1 MVSNRKRSVLGGSA
15 RIVFHFFVIEL
26 EDCIESFLTG
36 GDKKTAVGVW

>member
-1 MVSNRKRSVLGGSA
+1 MGRTLSKGKRSVLGGSA

-36 GDKKTAVGVW
+36 GDKKPL